1 MFWIIIQNLQGDINL
16 IDLNYKEMENFLI
29 SNTKNLT
36 DNFIEFAFNYITKKG
51 DSPSIFEG

>member
-1 MFWIIIQNLQGDINL
+1 
-16 IDLNYKEMENFLI
+16 MENFLI

-51 DSPSIFEG
+51 DSPSMIEG